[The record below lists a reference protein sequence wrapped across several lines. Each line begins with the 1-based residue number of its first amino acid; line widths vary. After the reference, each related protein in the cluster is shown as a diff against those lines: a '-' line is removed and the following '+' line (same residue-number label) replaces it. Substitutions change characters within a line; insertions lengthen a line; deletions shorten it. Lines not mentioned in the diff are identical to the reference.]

1 MKRIN
6 LCLLS
11 LVLVALSFAIVS
23 AQRPRITDP
32 PKTDDKTATTN
43 QEQKDKNTTQENKDA
58 KDSSQQDASKTAA
71 PTPIPQNMKVKYEG
85 GVFGFRQKMDG
96 FLFLDETN
104 SRLIFKDKQQK
115 EIFSIP
121 FEAISAAFADT
132 QARTPTAATVIGSAV
147 PYGLGLPA
155 LFIKKKYRYL
165 TMQYNDNDVNV
176 AGVTSFKM
184 ENKVILEQTLKA
196 LADRAKLI
204 PKGEIYIRR
213 RTNTNTNNTGSS
225 PFVGNR

>member
-6 LCLLS
+6 LCFVS
-11 LVLVALSFAIVS
+11 LVLMILSCAIVS

-32 PKTDDKTATTN
+32 PKPDDKTNT
-43 QEQKDKNTTQENKDA
+43 QEQKEKNTTQENKDA
-58 KDSSQQDASKTAA
+58 KTDSSQQENKTATT
-71 PTPIPQNMKVKYEG
+71 TPAPQNVKVKYEG
-85 GVFGFRQKMDG
+85 GVFGYRQKMDG
-96 FLFLDETN
+96 FLFFDDAN
-104 SRLIFKDKQQK
+104 SRLVFKDKQQK
-115 EIFSIP
+115 EIFQIP
-121 FEAISAAFADT
+121 YDAISAAFADT
-132 QARTPTAATVIGSAV
+132 QARTPTAATVIGSSV

-176 AGVTSFKM
+176 AGMTSFKM
-184 ENKVILEQTLKA
+184 ENKAILEQTLKA
-196 LADRAKLI
+196 LADKAKLT

-213 RTNTNTNNTGSS
+213 RVNTNTNNTGSS